1 MQFLKRILIVR
12 IICTWQGGLYSF
24 SISWPKK
31 KNPPHCLINF
41 RTRCSLIMYKFML
54 KCQLL
59 QTKPSLRTMTK
70 LSNQAWTL
78 CMSPNSNQSIRP
90 RKWMSKMKVWGYE
103 FIFAMPDENP
113 ARWWMNILE
122 WVDLDP
128 IFFGGWA
135 LPLISLSLYFY
146 SFKLWC
152 MGARFLLQ
160 FSFVYL

>member
-1 MQFLKRILIVR
+1 
-12 IICTWQGGLYSF
+12 
-24 SISWPKK
+24 
-31 KNPPHCLINF
+31 
-41 RTRCSLIMYKFML
+41 
-54 KCQLL
+54 
-59 QTKPSLRTMTK
+59 MTK
-70 LSNQAWTL
+70 LSNQARTL

-113 ARWWMNILE
+113 AQWWMNILE

-146 SFKLWC
+146 SVWVLDPFYNSPLFTFKGQQNWQDFQINKNGCCFKGYFSLVLFYSISFAC
-152 MGARFLLQ
+152 ARKKKQ
-160 FSFVYL
+160 YWR

>member
-1 MQFLKRILIVR
+1 
-12 IICTWQGGLYSF
+12 
-24 SISWPKK
+24 
-31 KNPPHCLINF
+31 
-41 RTRCSLIMYKFML
+41 
-54 KCQLL
+54 
-59 QTKPSLRTMTK
+59 MTK

-113 ARWWMNILE
+113 AQWWMNILE

-152 MGARFLLQ
+152 MGARSLLITILLCLPLKGSKTGKI
-160 FSFVYL
+160 FKLIKMAVALRVIFPLFYFTVSHSRAHAKRSNTEGSYV